1 MTNQKSFVNLIDYRH
16 DISLDMVVLN
26 INKVNQKASPQG
38 LAFFFNNRE
47 LEPIK
52 NNLKVKI
59 SLSECIVMVK

>member
-1 MTNQKSFVNLIDYRH
+1 MTNQKSFVNLIDYQH

-59 SLSECIVMVK
+59 SLSECMVMVK